1 MFLNIENLIKFYS
14 KDDPLIKDLNFSVNK
29 GEFVSFIG
37 ESGSGKTT
45 FLKCLAGLEKINSG
59 KITLN
64 NRVLDDK
71 TTFVKPNHRKI
82 GFIFQDYPLFPHL
95 SVLEN
100 LKINLDEQYEKNI
113 KYYVELTGLDN
124 LLNRYPHE
132 LSGGEQQRVCIT
144 RALIRE
150 PDLLLMDEPFS
161 NLDVSIKSKIQSEV
175 YKILKSTDTTTILV
189 THDIKDT
196 FDISDRILVFKAGI
210 VQQYDKPEEMYC
222 NPVNCYCAK
231 ILGDLNRIH
240 IDGKELYIR
249 PEKIKIVDKSKH
261 KIKVEK
267 TSFIG
272 KEYKIKGT
280 LNKDEI
286 YFYNSVPIKDTNYL
300 FIDFDK
306 SDLLEFD
313 RRCSNFFT

>member
-71 TTFVKPNHRKI
+71 TTFIKPNHRKI

-113 KYYVELTGLDN
+113 KYYVDLTGLDN

-175 YKILKSTDTTTILV
+175 YKILKSTNTTTILV

-249 PEKIKIVDKSKH
+249 PEKIKIVDKSEH

-286 YFYNSVPIKDTNYL
+286 YFYNSSPIKDTNNL
-300 FIDFDK
+300 FIDFNK

>member
-14 KDDPLIKDLNFSVNK
+14 KDDLLIKDLNFSVNK

-175 YKILKSTDTTTILV
+175 YKILKSTNTTTILV

-249 PEKIKIVDKSKH
+249 PEKIKIVDKSEH

-272 KEYKIKGT
+272 KEYRIKGCLLYT
-280 LNKDEI
+280 SDAADE
-286 YFYNSVPIKDTNYL
+286 
-300 FIDFDK
+300 
-306 SDLLEFD
+306 
-313 RRCSNFFT
+313 

>member
-1 MFLNIENLIKFYS
+1 MFLSIENLIKFYS

-286 YFYNSVPIKDTNYL
+286 YFYNSVPIKDTNNL

>member
-1 MFLNIENLIKFYS
+1 MFLSIENLIKFYS

-132 LSGGEQQRVCIT
+132 LSGGEQQRISIA
-144 RALIRE
+144 RAILNKPNLI
-150 PDLLLMDEPFS
+150 LADEPTG
-161 NLDVSIKSKIQSEV
+161 NLDPGTSKEIMN
-175 YKILKSTDTTTILV
+175 LL
-189 THDIKDT
+189 
-196 FDISDRILVFKAGI
+196 
-210 VQQYDKPEEMYC
+210 
-222 NPVNCYCAK
+222 
-231 ILGDLNRIH
+231 
-240 IDGKELYIR
+240 
-249 PEKIKIVDKSKH
+249 IKI
-261 KIKVEK
+261 
-267 TSFIG
+267 
-272 KEYKIKGT
+272 
-280 LNKDEI
+280 N
-286 YFYNSVPIKDTNYL
+286 NL
-300 FIDFDK
+300 F
-306 SDLLEFD
+306 S
-313 RRCSNFFT
+313 

>member
-100 LKINLDEQYEKNI
+100 LKINLDGQYEKNI

-175 YKILKSTDTTTILV
+175 YKILKSTNTTTILV

-249 PEKIKIVDKSKH
+249 PEKIKIVDKSEH

-286 YFYNSVPIKDTNYL
+286 HFYNSAPIRDTNNL

>member
-1 MFLNIENLIKFYS
+1 MFLSIENLIKFYS

-100 LKINLDEQYEKNI
+100 LKINLDGQYEKNI

-286 YFYNSVPIKDTNYL
+286 YFYNSVPIKDTNNL
-300 FIDFDK
+300 FIDFNK